1 MKKHDAANYLELSEP
16 FESADKAE
24 SAWAAFAEEVWAAR
38 KKHGIPDCTI
48 VTAMNVRY
56 EDGEDGDVGMSMSY
70 AHLGDTAKTIM
81 LLAWAVGQEQ
91 AARREM
97 IAKLLAGKGK

>member
-1 MKKHDAANYLELSEP
+1 MKKHDAANYLKLSEP

-38 KKHGIPDCTI
+38 EKHGIPDCAI

-56 EDGEDGDVGMSMSY
+56 EDGYVGMSMSY